1 MFGELPK
8 LFDRNFALGYFLPGT
23 IYLVATFLLLDQL
36 GLYTATKAVLLNNL
50 LVGTTAIGLISWMI
64 GILLLGANRSIY
76 RFLEGYGK
84 YNPLKLL
91 LGFEK
96 RQYDRENKKLDDLD
110 AEFNKLQES
119 GEKIP
124 HELRVKRNQLTQ
136 RLAERFPDEPGWILP
151 TSFGNIIRAF
161 EVYSRVVYGIEAI
174 QGWNRLLAV
183 IPKDYRELVDD
194 AKSQVDIWVNLG
206 ILSVAFVGQYI
217 GLSIH
222 FKSIDAI
229 WLPFVAILGAVLA
242 ASRANSAAVQWG
254 ELVKSSFDVYLPKL
268 RTELALADY
277 SDDERTAWIKFSQM
291 IIYRLAALRSKN
303 KSNRDMP

>member
-1 MFGELPK
+1 
-8 LFDRNFALGYFLPGT
+8 
-23 IYLVATFLLLDQL
+23 LLDQL

-229 WLPFVAILGAVLA
+229 WLPFVAIFGAVLA